1 MILSSTFAAPFL
13 SDSAPEPPEAGAAR
27 RLACSALASL
37 ALHLA
42 FAVAVFAHAREDASA
57 QELAGGGQTLDIAYL
72 SANDVNSIESEAAP
86 APAPAEAPP
95 QPEADAPPVAAVTPL
110 GEEAPPPVRKSVS
123 PARPKPAP
131 SPPRV
136 VKDVPKPAGPTHP
149 RRTVEKDPAP
159 LAQAGRGSERH
170 NARAASQGGARGPA
184 PAAGGAE
191 AQNWRGAV
199 LAQLARHKQYPS
211 VARDR
216 DVIGMAVVAFTL
228 SASGQVQGV
237 ALARGSG
244 SSALDQATLAMV
256 RNAAPFPPA
265 PAGARLSFTTVV
277 NYSLR

>member
-13 SDSAPEPPEAGAAR
+13 QDSAPERPEARAWR
-27 RLACSALASL
+27 RLAWSSLASL
-37 ALHLA
+37 ALHLTLA
-42 FAVAVFAHAREDASA
+42 IAVFARAPADDSA
-57 QELAGGGQTLDIAYL
+57 QDFAGGERTLDIAYL
-72 SANDVNSIESEAAP
+72 SADDVNSIESKAAP
-86 APAPAEAPP
+86 APVETPQQPAVE
-95 QPEADAPPVAAVTPL
+95 APPVASVSPA
-110 GEEAPPPVRKSVS
+110 GEEAPPPVRKNVS
-123 PARPKPAP
+123 PSRPKPAP
-131 SPPRV
+131 L
-136 VKDVPKPAGPTHP
+136 P
-149 RRTVEKDPAP
+149 RRAVEKEPAP
-159 LAQAGRGSERH
+159 LAQAGRGSERQ

-184 PAAGGAE
+184 PASGGAE

-216 DVIGMAVVAFTL
+216 DVTGIAVVAFTL

-265 PAGARLSFTTVV
+265 PAGARLSFTTAV
-277 NYSLR
+277 NYSLH

>member
-13 SDSAPEPPEAGAAR
+13 QDTAPERPEARAWR
-27 RLACSALASL
+27 RLAWSSLASL
-37 ALHLA
+37 ALHLTLA
-42 FAVAVFAHAREDASA
+42 MALFARAPEDVPA
-57 QELAGGGQTLDIAYL
+57 QDFAGGARTLDIAYL
-72 SANDVNSIESEAAP
+72 SADEANSIESEAAP
-86 APAPAEAPP
+86 EPSPAEAPP
-95 QPEADAPPVAAVTPL
+95 QPAIDSAPVAAVSPS

-131 SPPRV
+131 SPRA
-136 VKDVPKPAGPTHP
+136 VKDVPKPTRPTQP
-149 RRTVEKDPAP
+149 RRAVEKEPAP
-159 LAQAGRGSERH
+159 LAQAGRGSERQ
-170 NARAASQGGARGPA
+170 NARAGSQGGARGPA
-184 PAAGGAE
+184 PASGGAE

-216 DVIGMAVVAFTL
+216 DVTGIAVVAFTL

-244 SSALDQATLAMV
+244 SSVLDQATLAMV

-265 PAGARLSFTTVV
+265 PAGARLSFTTAV
-277 NYSLR
+277 NYSLH